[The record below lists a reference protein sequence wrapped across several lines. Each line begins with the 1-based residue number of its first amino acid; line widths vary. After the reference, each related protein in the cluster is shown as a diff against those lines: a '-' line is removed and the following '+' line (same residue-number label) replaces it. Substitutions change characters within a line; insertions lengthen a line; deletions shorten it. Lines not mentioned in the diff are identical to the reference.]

1 MKIQV
6 IDQNGSKNS
15 EIEFPE
21 GILARK
27 YNFDLVHQFL
37 SSYIHNSHQGTK
49 GQKNRSSVRGGGRK
63 PWKQKGT
70 GRARSGTIRSPIW
83 RSGGVTFAHVFK
95 PSKKKKVNKKMYRSA
110 LRSIFSRIVNE
121 ERLIIVNN
129 LEIDKPPK
137 TSKVR
142 NILLNLE
149 ISNAVFLLDEKDP
162 NFEQANK
169 NLFNTKI
176 QTINSINPLELINA
190 EKVVITI
197 SALEALKEILSK

>member
-1 MKIQV
+1 
-6 IDQNGSKNS
+6 
-15 EIEFPE
+15 
-21 GILARK
+21 
-27 YNFDLVHQFL
+27 
-37 SSYIHNSHQGTK
+37 
-49 GQKNRSSVRGGGRK
+49 
-63 PWKQKGT
+63 
-70 GRARSGTIRSPIW
+70 
-83 RSGGVTFAHVFK
+83 
-95 PSKKKKVNKKMYRSA
+95 MYRSA